1 MLDIPIPPVKDV
13 EPEDPLELNGV
24 ALPGDTSEAM
34 TECFIEEY
42 VLQGFSD
49 EMILRLFNR
58 PFYAGTY
65 AIWAS
70 KGEAYVRGVIERVRA
85 QWGQVRFRTEVAR
98 EPEPVWEV

>member
-1 MLDIPIPPVKDV
+1 MLEHPIPTVKDT
-13 EPEDPLELNGV
+13 EPEDPLQLNGV
-24 ALPGDTSEAM
+24 ALPGDTSDAM

-42 VLQGFSD
+42 VLQGFND

-70 KGEAYVRGVIERVRA
+70 KGEAYVRDVIARVRS
-85 QWGQVRFRTEVAR
+85 QWGQVRFRTEVAQ
-98 EPEPVWEV
+98 EPVWKV